1 MKLGQAGVNI
11 KFMSVAPIDDEKP
24 FNAGDADGAD
34 PQGKEN
40 EALMILGVDRAIDEA
55 VKKDLLSTSGMFE
68 VGVVVLD

>member
-11 KFMSVAPIDDEKP
+11 KFMSVAPIDYEKP
-24 FNAGDADGAD
+24 FNAGDVEGAD

>member
-24 FNAGDADGAD
+24 SNAGDAEAAD